1 MSIADL
7 RSRMAD
13 VPGIETLT
21 LALSAGYQHLTWSN
35 GTMSASVGA
44 FASDQDIEDAVRNAL
59 RLPAVALIPETSKGN
74 VMSVTGAGFAGGNLK
89 TQLAAIRQ
97 KMQDGQAKMAASL
110 AKMEQAA
117 TAHNQLA
124 DTVSAEADA
133 LMADIG
139 QFTNGG
145 EQ

>member
-7 RSRMAD
+7 KSRLPD

-21 LALSAGYQHLTWSN
+21 LALSAGHQRLTWADGS
-35 GTMSASVGA
+35 MSANVGA
-44 FASDQDIEDAVRNAL
+44 FASDQDIEDAIRNAH
-59 RLPAVALIPETSKGN
+59 RLPSVALIPETSQGAT
-74 VMSVTGAGFAGGNLK
+74 MSVTGAGFAGGNLK

-110 AKMEQAA
+110 AKMDQAA

-133 LMADIG
+133 LLADIG

-145 EQ
+145 E